1 MSGLLQRAW
10 DWLAPPQVPLVDG
23 QLVKRQRRLQPPA
36 AQPLQAA
43 LDFAPLA
50 VLPDPVAA
58 PVATPAAE
66 PPAAGV
72 APSPVAFHHPH
83 ASHQLQLAGI
93 AVGYLLERSRRRSI
107 GMTVCAQG
115 LRVRAPL
122 GVGHGAVE
130 RVLQDKADWI
140 VRKLAEQQQRSRQ
153 SLSARIAWGAQ
164 ALLPYLGRPL
174 RLQLLEERF
183 HAGLNRPPTVRPELV
198 EGLFAARCSRSPRAG
213 SSFDRLRTNGERSML
228 PLADKVLMAGQRES
242 ALAAG
247 PRSPS
252 VLLQIEAQA
261 VLQLSLPVGAPAEKI
276 RAAVHVWW
284 LRAARSHFAERLD
297 HFAPLLGVQWRSLRL
312 SSART
317 RWGSARSDGSIRLNW
332 RLMHYAPEVIDYVVV
347 HELSHLHHM
356 DHSPRFW
363 ATVAGVLPDYKA
375 LRQQLRDQP
384 APQWSDDDA

>member
-1 MSGLLQRAW
+1 MAGLLQRAW
-10 DWLAPPQVPLVDG
+10 DWLAPPQVPLIDG
-23 QLVKRQRRLQPPA
+23 QLVKRQRRSTPPA
-36 AQPLQAA
+36 PPLPLQTA
-43 LDFAPLA
+43 LDFAPSA
-50 VLPDPVAA
+50 APAPVAA
-58 PVATPAAE
+58 PAAE
-66 PPAAGV
+66 PPP
-72 APSPVAFHHPH
+72 PSPVAFHHPQ
-83 ASHQLQLAGI
+83 ASHQLQLAGV

-140 VRKLAEQQQRSRQ
+140 VRKLAEQQQRSQQ
-153 SLSARIAWGAQ
+153 SLSARITWDAQ
-164 ALLPYLGRPL
+164 AQLPYLGRSL
-174 RLQLLEERF
+174 HL
-183 HAGLNRPPTVRPELV
+183 
-198 EGLFAARCSRSPRAG
+198 
-213 SSFDRLRTNGERSML
+213 L
-228 PLADKVLMAGQRES
+228 PLALGQRPPA
-242 ALAAG
+242 ALLPCDTG
-247 PRSPS
+247 C
-252 VLLQIEAQA
+252 
-261 VLQLSLPVGAPAEKI
+261 VLQLPLPAGASAEQI
-276 RAAVHVWW
+276 RAAVHAWW

-363 ATVAGVLPDYKA
+363 AVVAGVLPDYKA

-384 APQWSDDDA
+384 APLWSDADD

>member
-1 MSGLLQRAW
+1 MAGLLQRAW

-23 QLVKRQRRLQPPA
+23 QLVKRQRRSQPPA
-36 AQPLQAA
+36 SPQPLQTA
-43 LDFAPLA
+43 LDFVAPSA
-50 VLPDPVAA
+50 APA
-58 PVATPAAE
+58 PVAVPAAE
-66 PPAAGV
+66 PP
-72 APSPVAFHHPH
+72 APSPVAFHHPQ

-130 RVLQDKADWI
+130 RVLRDKADWI
-140 VRKLAEQQQRSRQ
+140 VRKLAEQQQRSQQ
-153 SLSARIAWGAQ
+153 SLSARIAWDAQ
-164 ALLPYLGRPL
+164 AQLPYLGRSLHLQPL
-174 RLQLLEERF
+174 APGQ
-183 HAGLNRPPTVRPELV
+183 RPP
-198 EGLFAARCSRSPRAG
+198 AA
-213 SSFDRLRTNGERSML
+213 LL
-228 PLADKVLMAGQRES
+228 PCETGC
-242 ALAAG
+242 
-247 PRSPS
+247 
-252 VLLQIEAQA
+252 
-261 VLQLSLPVGAPAEKI
+261 VLQLPLPVGASADQI
-276 RAAVHVWW
+276 RAAVHAWW

-363 ATVAGVLPDYKA
+363 ATVAGVLPDYRA

-384 APQWSDDDA
+384 APQWSETEFTP